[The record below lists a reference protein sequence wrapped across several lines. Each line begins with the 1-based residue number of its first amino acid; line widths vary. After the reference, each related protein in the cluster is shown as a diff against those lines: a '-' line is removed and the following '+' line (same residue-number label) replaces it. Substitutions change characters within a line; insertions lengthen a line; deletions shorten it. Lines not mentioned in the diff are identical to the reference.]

1 MPDERSKRQNVPLAR
16 AAQDRETQAER
27 LVRDNIAWMLA
38 LSERMLRDR
47 GLAED
52 AVQEAFIAAF
62 RGLDNF
68 ERRSTLKTWLHRITV
83 NASLTKLRQLKRLAE
98 KPIDEYLPEFDRHDC
113 RIEAP
118 WTNLTPLQEVLENDD
133 LCATVRKAI
142 DALPE
147 SYRIVLQLRDIEGY
161 DTNEVAELLE
171 ISAANVK
178 VRLHRAR
185 AAIKKLLEPVL
196 RGEVRG

>member
-1 MPDERSKRQNVPLAR
+1 MPDKRSKRQDVASAPAE
-16 AAQDRETQAER
+16 QGREAQAE
-27 LVRDNIAWMLA
+27 LIVRDNIAWMLA
-38 LSERMLRDR
+38 LSERILRDR

-68 ERRSTLKTWLHRITV
+68 EQRSTLKTWLHRITV

-98 KPIDEYLPEFDRHDC
+98 KSIDEYLPEFDRHDC
-113 RIEAP
+113 RVEAR
-118 WTNLTPLQEVLENDD
+118 WTYLAPLEEILENDD
-133 LCATVRKAI
+133 LRATVRETI

-147 SYRIVLQLRDIEGY
+147 SYGIVLQLRDIEGY

-171 ISAANVK
+171 ISTANVK

-196 RGEVRG
+196 RGEVRE

>member
-1 MPDERSKRQNVPLAR
+1 MPDERSKRQDVSLAR
-16 AAQDRETQAER
+16 AEQDSETRAEQ

-52 AVQEAFIAAF
+52 AVQEAFMAAF

-68 ERRSTLKTWLHRITV
+68 EGRSTLKTWLHRITV
-83 NASLTKLRQLKRLAE
+83 NATLTKLRQLKRLAE

-118 WTNLTPLQEVLENDD
+118 WTNLTPLQDVLEDDD
-133 LCATVRKAI
+133 LRATVRETI

-147 SYRIVLQLRDIEGY
+147 SYRIVIQLRDIEGY

>member
-1 MPDERSKRQNVPLAR
+1 MPDKRSKRQDLAFAR
-16 AAQDRETQAER
+16 AEQGREAQAEII
-27 LVRDNIAWMLA
+27 VRDNIAWMLA
-38 LSERMLRDR
+38 LSERILRDR

-68 ERRSTLKTWLHRITV
+68 EQRSTLKTWLHRITV

-98 KPIDEYLPEFDRHDC
+98 KSIDEYLPEFDRHAC
-113 RIEAP
+113 RVEAR
-118 WTNLTPLQEVLENDD
+118 WTYLAPLEEVLENDD
-133 LCATVRKAI
+133 LRATVRETI

-147 SYRIVLQLRDIEGY
+147 SYGIVLQLRDIEGY

-171 ISAANVK
+171 ISTANVK

-196 RGEVRG
+196 RGEVRE

>member
-1 MPDERSKRQNVPLAR
+1 MPDERSKRQDVPLAR
-16 AAQDRETQAER
+16 AEQDRETQAEL

-52 AVQEAFIAAF
+52 AVQEAFMAAF
-62 RGLDNF
+62 RGLDSF

-83 NASLTKLRQLKRLAE
+83 NATLTKLRQLKRLAE
-98 KPIDEYLPEFDRHDC
+98 KSIDEYLPEFDRHDC

-118 WTNLTPLQEVLENDD
+118 WTNLAPLEEILENDD
-133 LCATVRKAI
+133 LRATVKKAI

-161 DTNEVAELLE
+161 DTNEVAKLLE
-171 ISAANVK
+171 ISGANVK

-185 AAIKKLLEPVL
+185 AAIKKLLEPIL

>member
-1 MPDERSKRQNVPLAR
+1 MPDKRSKRQDVAFAR
-16 AAQDRETQAER
+16 AEQGSEAQAEL

-38 LSERMLRDR
+38 LSERILRDR

-68 ERRSTLKTWLHRITV
+68 ERRSTLETWLHRITV

-98 KPIDEYLPEFDRHDC
+98 KSIDEYLPEFDRHDC

-118 WTNLTPLQEVLENDD
+118 WTNLAPLEEILENDD
-133 LCATVRKAI
+133 LRATVKKAI

-171 ISAANVK
+171 ISGANVK

>member
-1 MPDERSKRQNVPLAR
+1 MPDERSKRQDVPLAR
-16 AAQDRETQAER
+16 AEQDRETQAEL
-27 LVRDNIAWMLA
+27 LVRDNIVWMLA

-52 AVQEAFIAAF
+52 AVQEAFMAAL

-98 KPIDEYLPEFDRHDC
+98 KSIDEYLPEFDRHDC
-113 RIEAP
+113 RVEAL
-118 WTNLTPLQEVLENDD
+118 WTYLAPLEEVLENDY
-133 LCATVRKAI
+133 LRATVKKAI
-142 DALPE
+142 DTLPE

>member
-1 MPDERSKRQNVPLAR
+1 MPDERSKRQDVPLAR
-16 AAQDRETQAER
+16 AAQDREIQAEL

-52 AVQEAFIAAF
+52 AVQEAFMAAF

-68 ERRSTLKTWLHRITV
+68 EGRSTLKTWLCRITV

-118 WTNLTPLQEVLENDD
+118 WTKLAPLQDVLENDD
-133 LCATVRKAI
+133 IRATVRETI

-147 SYRIVLQLRDIEGY
+147 SYRIVIQLRDIEGY
-161 DTNEVAELLE
+161 DTSEVAELLE
-171 ISAANVK
+171 ISRANVK

>member
-16 AAQDRETQAER
+16 AAQDRETQAEL

-161 DTNEVAELLE
+161 DTKQVAELLE

>member
-16 AAQDRETQAER
+16 AAQDKETQAEL

-171 ISAANVK
+171 ISGANVK

>member
-1 MPDERSKRQNVPLAR
+1 MPDERSKRQDVPLAR
-16 AAQDRETQAER
+16 AEQDRETQAEL

-52 AVQEAFIAAF
+52 AVQEAFMAAF
-62 RGLDNF
+62 RGLDSF

-83 NASLTKLRQLKRLAE
+83 NATLTKLRQLKRLAE
-98 KPIDEYLPEFDRHDC
+98 KSIDEYLPEFDRHDC

-118 WTNLTPLQEVLENDD
+118 WTNLAPLEEILENDD
-133 LCATVRKAI
+133 LRATVQKAI

-161 DTNEVAELLE
+161 DTNEVAKLLE
-171 ISAANVK
+171 ISGANVK

-185 AAIKKLLEPVL
+185 AAIKKLLEPIL